1 MKEIR
6 KVLLNITSRIAVLWV
21 PSHVDIA
28 GNEKADDL
36 AGKGALMSQEG
47 IPVTF
52 GVIKAR
58 IKR

>member
-1 MKEIR
+1 MKEIK

-21 PSHVDIA
+21 PSYVDIA

-36 AGKGALMSQEG
+36 AGKGALMNQEW

-58 IKR
+58 